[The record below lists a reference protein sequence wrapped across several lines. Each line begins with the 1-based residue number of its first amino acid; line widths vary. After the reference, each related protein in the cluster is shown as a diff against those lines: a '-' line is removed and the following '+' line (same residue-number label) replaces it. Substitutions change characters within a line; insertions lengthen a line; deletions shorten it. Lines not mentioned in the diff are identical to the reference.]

1 MGYYQKIGTASFFT
15 LDSETAIDTPNIGK
29 DQVDWAK
36 RVLQVYPKSKSIP
49 HLVFNH
55 HRPLYCKSPKMQC
68 GLFADILRSQVEDLY
83 YQNGADLI
91 VNGHIHTKM
100 NTWPV
105 YKGKVTQKN
114 YTAPAAPVYTIVGNP
129 GNREGNS
136 GDSN

>member
-1 MGYYQKIGTASFFT
+1 MG
-15 LDSETAIDTPNIGK
+15 
-29 DQVDWAK
+29 
-36 RVLQVYPKSKSIP
+36 
-49 HLVFNH
+49 
-55 HRPLYCKSPKMQC
+55 KSPKMQC

-136 GDSN
+136 GDSNGPDFINYGYSTIGFTVLEFTSFPNSTKHTIAVTGYESATGKQLDQIVIEKEL